1 MIKENK
7 VGIKENKEGIK
18 EKRKGEKPI
27 PNDLQ
32 NYVNETVE
40 CRA

>member
-32 NYVNETVE
+32 NYVNEAVE